1 MNWVV
6 SQKMPIFHFIIWRS
20 TQENSPLFSFTCDM
34 VGSYCW
40 INNDVL
46 KNEDDAE
53 IFHNIKSQSV
63 WAICPS
69 TNPFYKWNRIRKI
82 HFIQKIVVNLVL
94 QYFCKMLPME
104 KETLCYR
111 MGFTKFFLL
120 AVKNHVPWVSLLFSV
135 TIRDCCWGIK
145 TFPGD
150 FVLVSYNIGDGRK
163 TQSLVVL
170 SSRGLFRTSWVFVH
184 KQTSRLKSDGNQFL
198 TLTKQFGLCLKTRAF
213 PIHKHLFHL
222 SYRVTQIKISLF

>member
-20 TQENSPLFSFTCDM
+20 TQENSPLFPSHVIWWGATAESIMTCWKMRMMRRFFTTL
-34 VGSYCW
+34 
-40 INNDVL
+40 NL
-46 KNEDDAE
+46 KVCGLFVHPLTPFASETE
-53 IFHNIKSQSV
+53 YKRLISV
-63 WAICPS
+63 KK
-69 TNPFYKWNRIRKI
+69 F
-82 HFIQKIVVNLVL
+82 VVNLVL

-111 MGFTKFFLL
+111 MGFTQFFLL

-184 KQTSRLKSDGNQFL
+184 T
-198 TLTKQFGLCLKTRAF
+198 
-213 PIHKHLFHL
+213 HK
-222 SYRVTQIKISLF
+222 

>member
-1 MNWVV
+1 MYLMNWVV

-69 TNPFYKWNRIRKI
+69 TNPFYKWNRIQKI
-82 HFIQKIVVNLVL
+82 HFIQKFVVNLVL
-94 QYFCKMLPME
+94 QYFFFFCFQWKKRLFVI
-104 KETLCYR
+104 
-111 MGFTKFFLL
+111 GWASQSFFTCSQK
-120 AVKNHVPWVSLLFSV
+120 PRTMSE
-135 TIRDCCWGIK
+135 
-145 TFPGD
+145 
-150 FVLVSYNIGDGRK
+150 FVV
-163 TQSLVVL
+163 
-170 SSRGLFRTSWVFVH
+170 
-184 KQTSRLKSDGNQFL
+184 
-198 TLTKQFGLCLKTRAF
+198 
-213 PIHKHLFHL
+213 
-222 SYRVTQIKISLF
+222 